1 MHRKTFGNCSVDEAG
16 FGDGY
21 EVPPSQPH
29 KEGYLNKM
37 GATLLLIA
45 LTAIPSSAS
54 SLQVYAGVVAGS
66 TNSCDSGGATPTAIT
81 SFFGSD
87 TTGFG
92 LPLTGNGISSCGLS
106 GQINNLTQSAG
117 PLNTAY
123 NLNNAGFNT
132 GASFS
137 GSASAYANYGS
148 VGVSASGTL
157 TGVAGETGLAEN
169 AAFGIAADTI
179 NVAGTGSGFMIF
191 DFTYDGTMT
200 IGTPANGGAGQSQV
214 EVQLGNTSQE
224 IFYSNLSGTSVGVE
238 GEEVDPMGQIAF
250 GEPVPGC
257 VIGSATYTCTNATF
271 QTSELPVDFGVPTTF
286 AFGLLTALQ
295 ANASQTLVSDPP
307 NMSLT
312 GIRIFDAAGNPISDF
327 TITSGSG
334 AVYGADGIESE
345 PANAPEPATF
355 LLAGCALVALGGK
368 RWRKKA

>member
-1 MHRKTFGNCSVDEAG
+1 MNRD
-16 FGDGY
+16 
-21 EVPPSQPH
+21 
-29 KEGYLNKM
+29 KM

-45 LTAIPSSAS
+45 LTAIPSSAG
-54 SLQVYAGVVAGS
+54 SLQVYAGVVGGS

-106 GQINNLTQSAG
+106 GQINNITQSGG

-123 NLNNAGFNT
+123 NLNNAGFIT

-137 GSASAYANYGS
+137 GSASGYANYGS

-157 TGVAGETGLAEN
+157 TGVAGATGLAEN
-169 AAFGIAADTI
+169 AAFGIASDTI
-179 NVAGTGSGFMIF
+179 NVAGTGSGFMVF
-191 DFTYDGTMT
+191 DFMYDGTMT

-224 IFYSNLSGTSVGVE
+224 IFYSTLSGTSVGVE
-238 GEEVDPMGQIAF
+238 GEEVDPLGQVAF

-295 ANASQTLVSDPP
+295 ANDSQTVVSDPP

-312 GIRIFDAAGNPISDF
+312 GIQAYDANGQLISDLS
-327 TITSGSG
+327 IQAESGG
-334 AVYGADGIESE
+334 VYGANGIESE
-345 PANAPEPATF
+345 PANSPEPSTL
-355 LLAGCALVALGGK
+355 LLAGLGLTAVGAV
-368 RWRKKA
+368 RRRRNP